1 MAQARS
7 SLMIKRIVIILCQ
20 ILIYSNAFAEQKSC
34 LISNSGIINF
44 TPREVIVIVQHQ
56 DSVTPLRGTLIPQS
70 GKSWLIGALLSV
82 DNFPHHIKAGFLV
95 IGEKSE
101 VFSLSPQEFTLTE
114 DLDRCLSADD
124 LKNKI
129 QEFSESARKE
139 QKITSNSEY
148 QLKRIRGD
156 VDLIADIG
164 EIVGV
169 KEERLNIESQL
180 QALTRDKEALEEA
193 FRLVRNLT
201 NPKNFTRRESELQ
214 TQIPQLAEV
223 AAQAERSEQIRQQQ
237 VSGGL
242 QQHLARIKA
251 ASGLDLNQLQD
262 KLLGLRA
269 YRAELERERGI
280 Q

>member
-1 MAQARS
+1 
-7 SLMIKRIVIILCQ
+7 MIKSLFNGLFLLSLCTSV
-20 ILIYSNAFAEQKSC
+20 LAEQRRC
-34 LISNSGIINF
+34 LISTSGVINF
-44 TPREVIVIVQHQ
+44 TPREVIIIVQHQ
-56 DSVTPLRGTLIPQS
+56 DSVSPLRGTLIPQS
-70 GKSWLIGALLSV
+70 GKSWLVGALLPIDS
-82 DNFPHHIKAGFLV
+82 FPHHVKAGFLV
-95 IGEKSE
+95 VGEKNE
-101 VFSLSPQEFTLTE
+101 IFSLAPQEFTLTE
-114 DLDRCLSADD
+114 TLDRCLSSDD
-124 LKNKI
+124 LKVKI
-129 QEFSESARKE
+129 KESSEEARKE
-139 QKITSNSEY
+139 QKITSTSEN

-180 QALTRDKEALEEA
+180 QALTRDKEALEKA

-214 TQIPQLAEV
+214 TQIPQLAEI

-262 KLLGLRA
+262 KLIGLRT
-269 YRAELERERGI
+269 YRAELEKERGI